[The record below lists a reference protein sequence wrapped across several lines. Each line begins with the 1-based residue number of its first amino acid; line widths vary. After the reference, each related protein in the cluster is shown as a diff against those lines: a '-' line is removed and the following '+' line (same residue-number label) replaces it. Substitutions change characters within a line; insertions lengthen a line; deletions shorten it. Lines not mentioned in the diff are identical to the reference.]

1 MVAAAAAS
9 AVVVGVASA
18 DEAVLGVA
26 ADVVDGA
33 DVVADSADEAVVG
46 VASDDVV
53 VVGVAA
59 DVVDGADVVA
69 DSADEAVVGVASADG
84 ASADGASDDDTQPT
98 AISKASAK
106 TMWRGST
113 APRIP
118 ALRPRREFSIPQ
130 QTPQPAAA
138 TVRRAISRR

>member
-1 MVAAAAAS
+1 D
-9 AVVVGVASA
+9 SA
-18 DEAVLGVA
+18 DE
-26 ADVVDGA
+26 A
-33 DVVADSADEAVVG
+33 DVVADSADEADVG
-46 VASDDVV
+46 VTSDDGTSDDGASDD
-53 VVGVAA
+53 
-59 DVVDGADVVA
+59 
-69 DSADEAVVGVASADG
+69 G
-84 ASADGASDDDTQPT
+84 ASDDGASDDDTQPT